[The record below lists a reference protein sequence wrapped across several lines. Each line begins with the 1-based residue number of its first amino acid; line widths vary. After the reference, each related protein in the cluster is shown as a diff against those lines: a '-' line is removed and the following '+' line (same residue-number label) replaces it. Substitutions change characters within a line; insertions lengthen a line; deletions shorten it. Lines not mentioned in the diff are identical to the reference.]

1 MLEYY
6 TCRKGFFS
14 LVRILIYA
22 FVPCD
27 PWFGS
32 NGSLIKKKSQMY
44 VDIRLDKIE
53 VVDNLITST
62 IHSYH

>member
-32 NGSLIKKKSQMY
+32 NGSLKRKVKCTWI
-44 VDIRLDKIE
+44 LDW
-53 VVDNLITST
+53 TR
-62 IHSYH
+62 

>member
-44 VDIRLDKIE
+44 VDIRLD
-53 VVDNLITST
+53 
-62 IHSYH
+62 